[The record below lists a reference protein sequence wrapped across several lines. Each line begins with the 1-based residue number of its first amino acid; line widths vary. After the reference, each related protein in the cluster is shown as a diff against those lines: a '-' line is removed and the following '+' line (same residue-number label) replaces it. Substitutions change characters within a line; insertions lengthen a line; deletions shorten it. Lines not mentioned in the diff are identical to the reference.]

1 LYALLTG
8 REAFLTE
15 VWKWVDEYGG
25 RICDQL
31 RRIGSSVDWSR
42 KAFTMDDNLS
52 VSERRAAV
60 SLISTVDEEN
70 FVSSIV
76 AAYLVE
82 VVASGSP
89 DVELVASGSPDV
101 PHWL

>member
-1 LYALLTG
+1 MPPPG
-8 REAFLTE
+8 REAFLAE

-52 VSERRAAV
+52 VRRALTAT
-60 SLISTVDEEN
+60 L
-70 FVSSIV
+70 
-76 AAYLVE
+76 LMM
-82 VVASGSP
+82 ASQDP
-89 DVELVASGSPDV
+89 
-101 PHWL
+101 